1 MALFPQLPSLLL
13 ASLLACPTCLP
24 AQTPVQPV
32 PSPLAS
38 RIAAILADPALS
50 HAHFGISVTT
60 LDGQPLYS
68 LNDGQLFTPAS
79 NTKLT
84 TTAAVF
90 ALLPVDTL
98 TWTTRVVAG
107 GEIDSSG
114 VLHGDLILLGAG
126 DPTIN
131 ARRYPYRAPD
141 ATPPAAAPASMDQL
155 NALAEQVQQAGIR
168 TVEGSVIGDDS
179 FFLDEPYALDWGWN
193 DLQWAFGAPI
203 SALTFND
210 NTTQLTVAPNPDD
223 SALVTAEWSPKIDYF
238 TLDNS
243 MTPAASGQPAQ
254 PGLDR
259 RPGSNLVR
267 AWGTVPTEGF
277 HASLALDDPAAFTA
291 AAFKEA
297 LRSRGVTVQGSAQS
311 RHRLSNDTTE
321 FSVERAQPLKL
332 TRLSLPTIAAPL
344 DGRKILATRISV
356 PIAQEVAIIN
366 KVSQNLHADLLL
378 RLLGKTEGQDGS
390 FAQGSRVV
398 RQFLLNAGLNDADFF
413 LYDGSGLSHEDLIAP
428 RALTQLLIYA
438 ARQPWG
444 TAWRQT
450 LPIAG
455 VDGTLQNRF
464 HNSPLQGRLWA
475 KTGTHD
481 EANTLSGYLTSASG
495 KTLAFSILADSHQ
508 PGSKPE
514 IEAIDRIAE
523 AIYAAQ

>member
-1 MALFPQLPSLLL
+1 MAGFL
-13 ASLLACPTCLP
+13 ASSTGLI
-24 AQTPVQPV
+24 AQTPAQPA

-38 RIAAILADPALS
+38 SIAAILSDPALS

-60 LDGQPLYS
+60 LDGQPLYNF
-68 LNDGQLFTPAS
+68 NDGQFFTPAS
-79 NTKLT
+79 TTKLT
-84 TTAAVF
+84 TTAAAF

-114 VLHGDLILLGAG
+114 VLHGDLILLGSG
-126 DPTIN
+126 DPTLS
-131 ARRYPYRAPD
+131 ARRYPYRAPEATLPADD
-141 ATPPAAAPASMDQL
+141 APKPPASSNSMDSL
-155 NALAEQVQQAGIR
+155 YALAEQVQRAGIR
-168 TVEGSVIGDDS
+168 TVEGSVIGDDT
-179 FFLDEPYALDWGWN
+179 FFLDEPYALNWGWN

-223 SALVTAEWSPKIDYF
+223 TSLVAVEWSPKIDYF
-238 TLDNS
+238 MLDNS
-243 MTPAASGQPAQ
+243 MTPAAKGQPAQ

-267 AWGTVPTEGF
+267 AWGTVPPEGF
-277 HASLALDDPAAFTA
+277 HASLAVDDPAAFTA

-297 LRSRGVTVQGSAQS
+297 LRSRGVAVQGSAQS
-311 RHRLSNDTTE
+311 RHRLSTDTAE
-321 FSVERAQPLKL
+321 FAAERAQPLKL
-332 TRLSLPTIAAPL
+332 IRLSLPTIAAPL
-344 DGRKILATRISV
+344 DGRKLLASYTSV
-356 PIAQEVAIIN
+356 PIAQDIAIIN
-366 KVSQNLHADLLL
+366 KVSQNLHTDLLL

-398 RQFLLNAGLNDADFF
+398 RQFLLNAGIDDADFF
-413 LYDGSGLSHEDLIAP
+413 LYDGSGLSHGNLIAP
-428 RALTQLLIYA
+428 RALTQLLVYA

-444 TAWRQT
+444 VAWRQT

-455 VDGTLQNRF
+455 VDGTLDHRF
-464 HNSPLQGRLWA
+464 RDSPLQGRLWA

-481 EANTLSGYLTSASG
+481 EANSLSGYLTAASG
-495 KTLAFSILADSHQ
+495 KTIAFSILADSHR
-508 PGSKPE
+508 PGGKA
-514 IEAIDRIAE
+514 IVQAIDRIAE